1 MGRAPAREVRRP
13 GKPVIKLAGVA
24 MVLALATPARADPIE
39 LADGKYASAEEY
51 VVGTWVWQRDQPRE
65 TRKLTFEKDGGF
77 VYVNAQ
83 SHVAS
88 GRYEVRGQLLHLVV
102 TRWCETKDTCRTSDD
117 PSAVDQP
124 FKPVSADVFM
134 SNSERW
140 QRQK

>member
-1 MGRAPAREVRRP
+1 
-13 GKPVIKLAGVA
+13 VIRLVA
-24 MVLALATPARADPIE
+24 TVLAALALTTPARAEPIE
-39 LADGKYASAEEY
+39 LADGKYASAEDY
-51 VVGTWVWQRDQPRE
+51 VVGTWVWQRDEPRE
-65 TRKLTFEKDGGF
+65 SRKLTFERGGGF

-88 GRYEVRGQLLHLVV
+88 GRYEVRGRILHLVV
-102 TRWCETKDTCRTSDD
+102 NRWCETPDTCRTSDD

>member
-1 MGRAPAREVRRP
+1 
-13 GKPVIKLAGVA
+13 VIKLAGIA
-24 MVLALATPARADPIE
+24 IALALVTPAHAEPIE
-39 LADGKYASAEEY
+39 LADGKYASAEDY
-51 VVGTWVWQRDQPRE
+51 VIGTWVWQRDQPRE
-65 TRKLTFEKDGGF
+65 TRKLTFGKDGSF
-77 VYVNAQ
+77 VYVNVQ

-88 GRYEVRGQLLHLVV
+88 GRYEVRGRLLHLVV
-102 TRWCETKDTCRTSDD
+102 TRYCETKDTCQTSDD